1 MEQEVQSV
9 DTSASEA
16 THQSLPEFG
25 SGRIRTA
32 LPIEAAIETTARVS
46 PMKVM
51 LVCLSAMLLPGL
63 GHLVLGRWGRAFVLM
78 LSILGM
84 FAIGLFRMQGHLYLP
99 NLDDPVSIFPFL
111 ANVGIGGV
119 YGLCYYFHTGFEAN
133 AAIATYE
140 FGNTFLFVAGLL
152 NYLVILD
159 AFDIAVGRRK

>member
-9 DTSASEA
+9 ETSTSEA
-16 THQSLPEFG
+16 TNQSLPEFG

-32 LPIEAAIETTARVS
+32 LPIEAGIETTARVS

-63 GHLVLGRWGRAFVLM
+63 GHLMLGRWGRAFVLM

-119 YGLCYYFHTGFEAN
+119 YGLCYYLHIGFEAN

-159 AFDIAVGRRK
+159 AFDIAVGRKK